1 MRQKRVVTVNVM
13 FKRAASYT
21 FYVLI
26 YLSGI
31 LIGGVYTPDVIA
43 YVKQQGEYNNV
54 EKHENHQKPPQLK
67 KKQVMRVGLG

>member
-1 MRQKRVVTVNVM
+1 MNDI

-43 YVKQQGEYNNV
+43 YVEQQNEYKNV
-54 EKHENHQKPPQLK
+54 EQRENQQKPPQFK
-67 KKQVMRVGLG
+67 KRQIMRVGLG